1 MKDDQLLQI
10 DITIGEVIKGLIGL
24 SFSGFRAILI
34 KFWVIYKLIRIRRS
48 LRKLFGVSY
57 RTILLNRWRQHRDH
71 KNQAN
76 ASD

>member
-1 MKDDQLLQI
+1 MKDEQLLQI

-34 KFWVIYKLIRIRRS
+34 KFWVIFKLIRVRRS
-48 LRKLFGVSY
+48 LRKMFRISY
-57 RTILLNRWRQHRDH
+57 RTVLLNRWRKHRDQ

-76 ASD
+76 VSE